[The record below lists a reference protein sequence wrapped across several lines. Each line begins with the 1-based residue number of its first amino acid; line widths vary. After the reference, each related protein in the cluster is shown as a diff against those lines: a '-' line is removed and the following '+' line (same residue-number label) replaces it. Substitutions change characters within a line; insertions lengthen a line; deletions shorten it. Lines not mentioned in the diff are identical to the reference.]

1 MKKNDVKSLKN
12 KDISELKKQLKQAKE
27 ELTKTAL
34 ESKMGKVKNM
44 HIVSKNKK
52 DIAKIMTVIN
62 LKKTEEKEKA
72 NGAN

>member
-1 MKKNDVKSLKN
+1 
-12 KDISELKKQLKQAKE
+12 
-27 ELTKTAL
+27 
-34 ESKMGKVKNM
+34 MGKVKNM